1 MPRFSDTRLQ
11 TLTRQWLLA
20 ARRVSSHR
28 HTRPKNSYHPAS
40 IYGNHRQLQ
49 LTITRPKPR

>member
-1 MPRFSDTRLQ
+1 VPRFSDTRLQ